1 MRRMAT
7 FGLAGGLVALA
18 HGAPPVAI
26 PQQHISGGEALQT
39 PVVRRSQSTTFGGFG
54 GGLRGPETS
63 QRTFGGEL
71 YSGTL
76 REHPSDCE
84 TLHRHNNNCSPR
96 VVIVPGYG
104 YYGGYSYGTSAT
116 RDLADAEWAKVRLM
130 EEELRL
136 KEEQLKLEYEAKL
149 AELDAK
155 KEQMTRQDQKSSWD
169 RAVAMYPPLLDP
181 KSKMRVW
188 YEHLLKQAREAT
200 DRWGKPIRVP
210 ELDAPDY
217 PEIFAH
223 RAAEQI
229 SLKPL
234 PLTSQQPVQAAETSG
249 TPAQP
254 APVAQSPISLGQ
266 EMPD

>member
-7 FGLAGGLVALA
+7 FGLIGGVAALSQ
-18 HGAPPVAI
+18 GAPPVAT
-26 PQQHISGGEALQT
+26 PQQHVSGGVALQS
-39 PVVRRSQSTTFGGFG
+39 PIVRQGQQMTFGGAG
-54 GGLRGPETS
+54 MHGPISS
-63 QRTFGGEL
+63 QRTFSGGFT
-71 YSGTL
+71 SG
-76 REHPSDCE
+76 
-84 TLHRHNNNCSPR
+84 TLHRHPSTGGSFSRNNNNCSPG
-96 VVIVPGYG
+96 VVVVPGYS
-104 YYGGYSYGTSAT
+104 YYGDYYYGNSAA

-149 AELDAK
+149 AELEAK

-200 DRWGKPIRVP
+200 DRWGTPIRNP

-229 SLKPL
+229 NLKPL
-234 PLTSQQPVQAAETSG
+234 SLAPQQPVPAAETSG
-249 TPAQP
+249 ASSQPPP
-254 APVAQSPISLGQ
+254 APEPPISLGQ